1 MPTIKLNPNGK
12 IITKDGK
19 VSCECCEAG
28 ECCMYPAQALFDGLY
43 TVDDLPDTVVITYT
57 EAQSPFTTFGPYVL
71 TRTGSNFFG
80 GPDNEVGIGLSTT
93 GELWTIEDGSG
104 GIGSFP
110 CLINEES
117 PGSPFVVTIEDQFAD
132 TYTVAYEGDS
142 AQVTRVS
149 LCVWTGTTQSEGTTV
164 LWRLEYSS
172 INDPEAPAYLKWVA
186 SIQGLTTVAGIKSPF
201 QNTPVG
207 AYGSGITV
215 S

>member
-1 MPTIKLNPNGK
+1 
-12 IITKDGK
+12 
-19 VSCECCEAG
+19 VSCTCCAAPSD
-28 ECCMYPAQALFDGLY
+28 CCMYPAQALFDGLY

-132 TYTVAYEGDS
+132 TYTVTVVYGPPGNNTNNFTISRISLCEWEGSDGINPETWKLFYATPQNIFANPSFYYKFYLDQSVSRIKLGFMNTPEGTYDPTGDS
-142 AQVTRVS
+142 EISV
-149 LCVWTGTTQSEGTTV
+149 
-164 LWRLEYSS
+164 
-172 INDPEAPAYLKWVA
+172 
-186 SIQGLTTVAGIKSPF
+186 
-201 QNTPVG
+201 
-207 AYGSGITV
+207 TV

>member
-1 MPTIKLNPNGK
+1 
-12 IITKDGK
+12 
-19 VSCECCEAG
+19 
-28 ECCMYPAQALFDGLY
+28 MYPAQALFDGLY

-93 GELWTIEDGSG
+93 GELWTIQDGSG

-132 TYTVAYEGDS
+132 TYTISGPIS
-142 AQVTRVS
+142 GTVTRES
-149 LCVWTGTTQSEGTTV
+149 ICVWSGENLRVTNFRYQ
-164 LWRLEYSS
+164 WRV
-172 INDPEAPAYLKWVA
+172 N
-186 SIQGLTTVAGIKSPF
+186 GNNKSGF

-207 AYGSGITV
+207 SYAGGYSV
-215 S
+215 A